1 MDIVSANYDLVK
13 KVLDRYEKTGCQKVD
28 IYLTHH
34 KYVKGEGHGR
44 CFKIKTDDTQVELL
58 EEHHLFKYLESPSPN
73 INCSTIFTYHGD
85 FYLKEARDWYDKE
98 DLKRKTKPDWGWHK
112 REKGEY
118 KFGKEIFHQGGKKIR
133 KKLFQSL
140 MDLYEKSPRA
150 LSVKSLCEMTG
161 LDPRRLRIEISA
173 INQRLKKQIKLY
185 FKGSGQGF
193 YTLEVFIIPTKSSV
207 TVSN

>member
-1 MDIVSANYDLVK
+1 MDIVSANYGLVK
-13 KVLDRYEKTGCQKVD
+13 RLLERYENTGLEN
-28 IYLTHH
+28 IGISLTHH
-34 KYVKGEGHGR
+34 KYVKGQGNGS
-44 CFKIKTDDTQVELL
+44 CFKLTDDLQVTLL
-58 EEHHLFKYLESPSPN
+58 ENLGIFQTEKILPNSNNPN
-73 INCSTIFTYHGD
+73 IKLYKGSFSMQ
-85 FYLKEARDWYDKE
+85 KAKDWYEKE
-98 DLKRKTKPDWGWHK
+98 TLKRKTKPDWDWHN

-161 LDPRRLRIEISA
+161 LDPERLRIEISA

-193 YTLEVFIIPTKSSV
+193 YTLEVFNYTH
-207 TVSN
+207 